1 MNTQNQQKIRTLF
14 KLIQPG
20 GIVLASWLEQ
30 QGISRDLQ
38 QHYLKSGWLKSFGR
52 GAYQRSEDMVLW
64 QGAVNAIQNQT
75 EISVHVGAVSSLSFQ
90 GLSHYLRLG
99 QDTLYLFSPQKNKL
113 PKWFTNY
120 DWEHPVHHKQTSF
133 LPGDIGISEYNVN
146 QVSVKVSVP
155 ERAIMECL
163 YLAPRELDLV
173 ECYHL
178 MEGLVNLQ
186 PGLVME
192 LLEKCNSVHVKRL
205 FLFMAERAKHQW
217 FSYLDAGKLDLGKGN
232 RSVVPGGV
240 YNSKYKIS
248 VPREIAGL

>member
-1 MNTQNQQKIRTLF
+1 M
-14 KLIQPG
+14 
-20 GIVLASWLEQ
+20 LAPWLEQ

-38 QHYLKSGWLKSFGR
+38 QHYIKSGWLKSFGR
-52 GAYQRSEDMVLW
+52 GAYQRPEDEVHW

-75 EISVHVGAVSSLSFQ
+75 DINVHLGAISALSLQ

-99 QDTLYLFSPQKNKL
+99 EEPIFLFSPHKHKL
-113 PKWFTNY
+113 PKWFTDH
-120 DWEHPVHHKQTSF
+120 DWEHPVRHKKSSF
-133 LPGDIGISEYNVN
+133 LSGDIGISESKDG
-146 QVSVKVSVP
+146 QVSVRVSVP

-163 YLAPRELDLV
+163 FLAPREMDLV
-173 ECYHL
+173 ECYQV

-205 FLFMAERAKHQW
+205 FLYMAERARHQW
-217 FSYLDAGKLDLGKGN
+217 FGHLDSEKVDIGEGN
-232 RSVVPGGV
+232 RRVVPGGV

-248 VPREIAGL
+248 VPREITGP